1 MSESPM
7 IPPGYRTMA
16 DAAAIAGCSPTHVD
30 SLIRRGWLQ
39 CKMIGGK
46 RFVDIA
52 CLAPQTKPAEQAKC
66 EPIPRPA
73 ENGWYQLDRYKPS
86 AIHALILML
95 RAGDS
100 ITLQGVARGSYTVAS
115 VDKAGIHIVGRKA
128 PFPLRRLSAI
138 RFQVEAK

>member
-1 MSESPM
+1 MSPM
-7 IPPGYRTMA
+7 IPPGYRTVA
-16 DAAAIAGCSPTHVD
+16 DAATIAGYSPEHVSD
-30 SLIRRGWLQ
+30 LIRRGWLQ

-46 RFVDIA
+46 RFVDLA
-52 CLAPQTKPAEQAKC
+52 CLTHQPPQHD
-66 EPIPRPA
+66 PIPQPA

-86 AIHALILML
+86 SIHALILML

-100 ITLQGVARGSYTVAS
+100 VTLQGATRTYTVAL

-128 PFPLRRLSAI
+128 PFPLRRLRAI